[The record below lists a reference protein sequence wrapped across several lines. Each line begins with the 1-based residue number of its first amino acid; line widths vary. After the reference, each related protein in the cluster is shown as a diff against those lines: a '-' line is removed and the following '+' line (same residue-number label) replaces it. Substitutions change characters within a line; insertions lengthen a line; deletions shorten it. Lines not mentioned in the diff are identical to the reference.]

1 MKNLFITFEQSQ
13 KIKSLG
19 FNEPCL
25 GFYDEFNNNT
35 VVFGLSEGSNN
46 APTYQQA
53 FKFIRDKYDKNVVI
67 FSDGF
72 QWTFDLRWKDEQ
84 ELSSYP
90 GVKFPKKEIDRVMFD
105 TYEDAE
111 STCLDKLIEII
122 SDNKTSSNSVK
133 HIVKKTHYW
142 IFKKTNEDSKYY
154 YVRTFVDGLNKIIW
168 FMGYE
173 NQNGTVSSVGGE
185 LSENIQ
191 KELEN
196 EYQQSLN

>member
-19 FNEPCL
+19 FDEPCL

-53 FKFIRDKYDKNVVI
+53 FKFIRDKYDKNIVL
-67 FSDGF
+67 FSDGI

-90 GVKFPKKEIDRVMFD
+90 VVQFPKSEIDRVMFD
-105 TYEDAE
+105 TYEEAE
-111 STCLDKLIEII
+111 STCLDKLIEIV
-122 SDNKTSSNSVK
+122 SDNKTSSNPIK
-133 HIVKKTHYW
+133 HIVKKPIIGYL
-142 IFKKTNEDSKYY
+142 KK
-154 YVRTFVDGLNKIIW
+154 LMKI
-168 FMGYE
+168 
-173 NQNGTVSSVGGE
+173 V
-185 LSENIQ
+185 NIIM
-191 KELEN
+191 
-196 EYQQSLN
+196 